1 MVAQQDTQQENW
13 TRFYQQQPL
22 MDILMHYGNIRR
34 SPYTLQY
41 LTAVLER
48 CQRRADARLRP
59 EFGNGLGTVWLALQD
74 LIKQWSNGPLGVG
87 SKI

>member
-1 MVAQQDTQQENW
+1 MVAQQDTQQESW

-34 SPYTLQY
+34 SPYTLHY

-48 CQRRADARLRP
+48 CPPGGRTLEAGI
-59 EFGNGLGTVWLALQD
+59 GNGLGTVWLALQE
-74 LIKQWSNGPLGVG
+74 LTRQWSNGPLAAGNR
-87 SKI
+87 I